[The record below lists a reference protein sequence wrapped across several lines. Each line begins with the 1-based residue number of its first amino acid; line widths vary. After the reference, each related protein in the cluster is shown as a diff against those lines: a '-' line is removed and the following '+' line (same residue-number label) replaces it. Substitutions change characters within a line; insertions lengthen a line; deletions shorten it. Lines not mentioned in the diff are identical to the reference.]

1 MIKSIKIYTII
12 LTALH
17 MVLLA
22 VVLAGCSDEYFPA
35 EEQQSTQPAGESRE
49 VRIAVNET
57 DWDGHTVK
65 VTRAGETLEA
75 LKDNSNRIWDFTK
88 TPRTDINLLKSDAAK
103 AEGARWEYNEPNNRY
118 TNSST
123 IDGALVANGVELYM
137 TEDLSFSSETSN
149 IGKIK
154 IDVDKQLQL
163 GGSNIVLTISN
174 LKAGQEVTIK
184 FAATGE
190 TAATFDTRTNL
201 KDATGFTAANKN
213 TTQEGTATV
222 VADGTVSFKNTTNDT
237 GINIYSISVT
247 RAESDGFGLYCSSD
261 RMKVINSHIV
271 WDSEIQSWKG
281 ISNDAYLMLW
291 PYNIMRCNV
300 AFNGSDVQSWANYYS
315 FTGYH
320 NFNSKFTGCTYDGI
334 TFTQGLK
341 MESSTCISF
350 TPGISS
356 NPVTVTIVQSDWQD
370 AEHPHGTPKTIQFD
384 YTTLDVA
391 NAKTIPG
398 GRVYTIRN
406 VVADASTTHTITRGS
421 GESGIFYI
429 CADIPFTAYSP
440 YISDANLVPAE
451 KVNLYPAENNDAYG
465 FVSRNKDNIV
475 FKPHSDNRIDLMYA
489 EHTTTND
496 GVVNLNF
503 KHALGKLS
511 IGTIRNDYGEN
522 LRLTQIRI
530 TGTRYTKGTLSL
542 STGEWSSQTSSSEV
556 VTYGESLLRSIFGSL
571 NIPNKGSLTFPKD
584 IAYTQIP
591 GTTLTF
597 EYQFT
602 TGSGTTFTV
611 SATMRFDQGV
621 NKFVNI
627 TINQNHEVVLE

>member
-1 MIKSIKIYTII
+1 MRLNINIAMS
-12 LTALH
+12 
-17 MVLLA
+17 VLLA
-22 VVLAGCSDEYFPA
+22 AVMLLTGCTDELLTA
-35 EEQQSTQPAGESRE
+35 EELQSTQFADSRE
-49 VRIAVNET
+49 VKIAVAET
-57 DWDGHTVK
+57 SWDGATVS

-75 LKDNSNRIWDFTK
+75 LKENSDRTWDFTK
-88 TPRTDINLLKSDAAK
+88 TPKLDVSVLKAEAAK
-103 AEGARWEYNEPNNRY
+103 DEGARWVYDEPNNRY
-118 TNSST
+118 TNSSN
-123 IDGALVANGVELYM
+123 IDGALEVNGIELYM
-137 TEDLSFSSETSN
+137 TEGLSFSSSSDNT
-149 IGKIK
+149 GKIK
-154 IDVDKQLQL
+154 IDVDNQIQL

-190 TAATFDTRTNL
+190 TAATFDTRANL
-201 KDATGFTAANKN
+201 KDATGFTAADKN
-213 TTQEGTATV
+213 TTQEGKATV
-222 VADGTVSFKNTTNDT
+222 VADGAVTFTNTTNNS

-271 WDSEIQSWKG
+271 WDNEIQSWKG

-291 PYNIMRCNV
+291 PHNIMRCNV
-300 AFNGSDVQSWANYYS
+300 AFNDPVEQSWAGYYTLS
-315 FTGYH
+315 GLKFDNT
-320 NFNSKFTGCTYDGI
+320 KFTGCTYDGI

-341 MESSTCISF
+341 MESSTSISF
-350 TPGISS
+350 IPGISS
-356 NPVTVTIVQSDWQD
+356 NPVTVTIVQSDWKD
-370 AEHPHGTPKTIQFD
+370 GENLHTIRFD
-384 YTTLDVA
+384 GEELSVA

-421 GESGIFYI
+421 GESGIFYV
-429 CADIPFTAYSP
+429 CADIPFTAYAP
-440 YISDANLVPAE
+440 YISEANLVPAE
-451 KVNLYPAENNDAYG
+451 KVNDYPAENTNAYG
-465 FVSRNKDNIV
+465 IVSRNKDNIV

-522 LRLTQIRI
+522 LSLNQITI
-530 TGTRYTKGTLSL
+530 SGTRNIKGTLSL
-542 STGEWSSQTSSSEV
+542 STGEWSNITENEENV
-556 VTYGESLLRSIFGSL
+556 VYNAATLATIFGDL
-571 NIPNKGSLTFPKD
+571 NIPDKGALTFPKNV
-584 IAYTQIP
+584 AYTQIP

-597 EYQFT
+597 TYQFKT
-602 TGSGTTFTV
+602 VNNTTFSV
-611 SATMRFDQGV
+611 AATMRVDQGV

-627 TINQNHEVVLE
+627 TIGQNHEVVLE

>member
-1 MIKSIKIYTII
+1 MRLNINIAMS
-12 LTALH
+12 
-17 MVLLA
+17 VLLA
-22 VVLAGCSDEYFPA
+22 AVMLLTGCTDELLTA
-35 EEQQSTQPAGESRE
+35 EELQSTQFADSRE
-49 VRIAVNET
+49 VKIAVAET
-57 DWDGHTVK
+57 SWDGATVS

-75 LKDNSNRIWDFTK
+75 LKENSDRTWDFTK
-88 TPRTDINLLKSDAAK
+88 TPKLDVSVLKAEAAK
-103 AEGARWEYNEPNNRY
+103 DEGARWIYDEPKNRY
-118 TNSST
+118 TNSSN
-123 IDGALVANGVELYM
+123 IDGALAANGIELYM
-137 TEDLSFSSETSN
+137 TEGLSFSSLSDNT
-149 IGKIK
+149 GDIK
-154 IDVDKQLQL
+154 IDVDKQIQL

-184 FAATGE
+184 FAATGA
-190 TAATFDTRTNL
+190 TTATFDTRTNL
-201 KDATGFTAANKN
+201 KDATGFTAADKN
-213 TTQEGTATV
+213 TTQEGKATV
-222 VADGTVSFKNTTNDT
+222 VADGAVTFKNTTSGT

-271 WDSEIQSWKG
+271 WDNEIQSWKG

-291 PYNIMRCNV
+291 PHNIMRCNV
-300 AFNGSDVQSWANYYS
+300 AFNDPVEQSWANYYTFS
-315 FTGYH
+315 VNH
-320 NFNSKFTGCTYDGI
+320 NFHSKFTGCTYDGI

-341 MESSTCISF
+341 MESSTSISF

-370 AEHPHGTPKTIQFD
+370 DEHPHGTPKTIKFD
-384 YTTLDVA
+384 DTELSVA

-421 GESGIFYI
+421 GESGIFYV
-429 CADIPFTAYSP
+429 CADIPFTAYAP

-451 KVNLYPAENNDAYG
+451 KVNDYPAENTNAYG
-465 FVSRNKDNIV
+465 IVSRNKDNIV

-522 LRLTQIRI
+522 LSLNQITI
-530 TGTRYTKGTLSL
+530 SGTRNIKGTLSL
-542 STGEWSSQTSSSEV
+542 STGEWSNITENEENV
-556 VTYGESLLRSIFGSL
+556 VYNAATLATIFGDL
-571 NIPNKGSLTFPKD
+571 NIPDKGALTFPKNV
-584 IAYTQIP
+584 AYTQIP

-597 EYQFT
+597 TYQFKT
-602 TGSGTTFTV
+602 VNNTTFSV
-611 SATMRFDQGV
+611 AATMRVDQGV

-627 TINQNHEVVLE
+627 TIGQNHEVVIE

>member
-1 MIKSIKIYTII
+1 MS
-12 LTALH
+12 
-17 MVLLA
+17 VLLA
-22 VVLAGCSDEYFPA
+22 AVMLLTGCTDELLTA
-35 EEQQSTQPAGESRE
+35 EELQSTQFADSRE
-49 VRIAVNET
+49 VKIAVAET
-57 DWDGHTVK
+57 SWDGATVS

-75 LKDNSNRIWDFTK
+75 LKENSDRTWDFTK
-88 TPRTDINLLKSDAAK
+88 TPKLDVSVLKAEAAK
-103 AEGARWEYNEPNNRY
+103 DEGARWTYIEANNRY
-118 TNSST
+118 QNSSN
-123 IDGALVANGVELYM
+123 IDGALAANGVELYM
-137 TEDLSFSSETSN
+137 TEDLSFSSSSDNT
-149 IGKIK
+149 GKIK
-154 IDVDKQLQL
+154 IDVDEQIQL

-174 LKAGQEVTIK
+174 LKAGQEVTIT

-190 TAATFDTRTNL
+190 TDATFDTRTNL
-201 KDATGFTAANKN
+201 KDATGFTKANKN
-213 TTQEGTATV
+213 TTQVGKATV
-222 VADGTVSFKNTTNDT
+222 WADGDVTFKNTTSGT

-271 WDSEIQSWKG
+271 WDNEIQSWKG

-291 PYNIMRCNV
+291 PHNIMRCNV
-300 AFNGSDVQSWANYYS
+300 AFNDPVEQSWANYYT
-315 FTGYH
+315 FNH
-320 NFNSKFTGCTYDGI
+320 NFHSKFTGCTYDGI
-334 TFTQGLK
+334 TFTQGLN
-341 MESSTCISF
+341 MESSTSISF

-370 AEHPHGTPKTIQFD
+370 DEHPHGTPATIKFD
-384 YTTLDVA
+384 DTELDVA
-391 NAKTIPG
+391 KAKTIPG

-421 GESGIFYI
+421 GESGIFYV

-440 YISDANLVPAE
+440 YISDAKLVPE
-451 KVNLYPAENNDAYG
+451 GKVYEYPAENNDAYG

-522 LRLTQIRI
+522 LSLNQITI
-530 TGTRYTKGTLSL
+530 SGTRNIKGTLSL
-542 STGEWSSQTSSSEV
+542 STGEWSDITENEENV
-556 VTYGESLLRSIFGSL
+556 VYIAATLATIFGDL
-571 NIPNKGSLTFPKD
+571 NIPDKGALTFPKNV
-584 IAYTQIP
+584 AYTQIP

-597 EYQFT
+597 TYQFKT
-602 TGSGTTFTV
+602 VNNTTFSV
-611 SATMRFDQGV
+611 AATMRVDQGV

-627 TINQNHEVVLE
+627 TIGQNHEVVIE

>member
-1 MIKSIKIYTII
+1 MRLNINIAMS
-12 LTALH
+12 
-17 MVLLA
+17 VLLA
-22 VVLAGCSDEYFPA
+22 AVMLLTGCTDELLTA
-35 EEQQSTQPAGESRE
+35 EELQSTQFADSRE
-49 VRIAVNET
+49 VKIAVAET
-57 DWDGHTVK
+57 SWDGATVS

-75 LKDNSNRIWDFTK
+75 LKENSDRTWDFTK
-88 TPRTDINLLKSDAAK
+88 TPKLDVSVLKAEAAK
-103 AEGARWEYNEPNNRY
+103 DEGARWTYIEANNRY
-118 TNSST
+118 QNSSN
-123 IDGALVANGVELYM
+123 IDGALEANGIELYM
-137 TEDLSFSSETSN
+137 TEGLSFSSLSDNT
-149 IGKIK
+149 GDIK
-154 IDVDKQLQL
+154 IDVDKQIQL

-184 FAATGE
+184 FAATGA
-190 TAATFDTRTNL
+190 TTATFDTRTNL
-201 KDATGFTAANKN
+201 KDATGFTAADKN
-213 TTQEGTATV
+213 TTQEGKATV
-222 VADGTVSFKNTTNDT
+222 VSDGAVTFTNTTNNS

-271 WDSEIQSWKG
+271 WDNEIQSWKG

-291 PYNIMRCNV
+291 PHNIMRCNV
-300 AFNGSDVQSWANYYS
+300 AFNDPVEQSWAGYYTLS
-315 FTGYH
+315 GL
-320 NFNSKFTGCTYDGI
+320 NSYNTKFTGCTYDGI
-334 TFTQGLK
+334 TYTQGLK
-341 MESSTCISF
+341 MEYGDGTNQTTISF

-356 NPVTVTIVQSDWQD
+356 NPVTVTIVQSDWKD
-370 AEHPHGTPKTIQFD
+370 GENLHTIRFD
-384 YTTLDVA
+384 GEELSVA

-421 GESGIFYI
+421 GESGIFYV
-429 CADIPFTAYSP
+429 CADIPFTAYAP

-451 KVNLYPAENNDAYG
+451 KVNDYPAENTNAYG
-465 FVSRNKDNIV
+465 IVSRNKDNIV

-522 LRLTQIRI
+522 LSLNQITI
-530 TGTRYTKGTLSL
+530 SGTRNIKGTLSL
-542 STGEWSSQTSSSEV
+542 STGEWSNITENEENV
-556 VTYGESLLRSIFGSL
+556 VYNAATLATIFGDL
-571 NIPNKGSLTFPKD
+571 NIPDKGALTFPKNV
-584 IAYTQIP
+584 AYTQIP

-597 EYQFT
+597 TYQFKT
-602 TGSGTTFTV
+602 VNNTTFSV
-611 SATMRFDQGV
+611 AATMRVDQGV

-627 TINQNHEVVLE
+627 TIGQNHEVVIE